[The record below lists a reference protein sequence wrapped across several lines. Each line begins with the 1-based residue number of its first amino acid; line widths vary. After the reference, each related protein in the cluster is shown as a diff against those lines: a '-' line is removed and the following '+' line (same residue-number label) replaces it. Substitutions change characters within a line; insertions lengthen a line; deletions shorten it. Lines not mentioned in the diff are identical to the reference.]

1 MGQTIVISLFIIS
14 FSFSPA
20 SLQVFNNGN
29 GYLILFLNID
39 DFLVFA
45 FIGVNNNMNR
55 AGAGDD
61 AFLMKTL
68 CDSME
73 KSGVSSN
80 FDERVRWRGGRLTQS
95 SIPKLKH
102 GDGSAARI
110 DTLFRMN
117 WVKVRLMLNG
127 FGIEAR

>member
-1 MGQTIVISLFIIS
+1 ME
-14 FSFSPA
+14 
-20 SLQVFNNGN
+20 N

-39 DFLVFA
+39 DFLIFVFV
-45 FIGVNNNMNR
+45 GVNNNMNR

-80 FDERVRWRGGRLTQS
+80 FDERVRWRGGRLNHS
-95 SIPKLKH
+95 SIPKLKY

-110 DTLFRMN
+110 DTLCRMN
-117 WVKVRLMLNG
+117 RVKVRLMLNG